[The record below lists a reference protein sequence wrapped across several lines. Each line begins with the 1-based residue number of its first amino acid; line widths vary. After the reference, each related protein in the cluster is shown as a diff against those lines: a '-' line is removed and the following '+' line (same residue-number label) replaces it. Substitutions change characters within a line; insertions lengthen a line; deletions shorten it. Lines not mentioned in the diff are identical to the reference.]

1 MPSKRTI
8 NLECSVA
15 KAVQIL
21 GDYWTLM
28 IIRDL
33 MLFGGVR
40 RFESLREALDISRNI
55 LTERL
60 NVMVENDIVRK
71 VPIAEGARRME
82 YRLTRKG
89 WELMPIILSMANWG
103 IKWKENERPPSYSFV
118 DIQDKKPI
126 TTPGVV
132 AADGRLVTPAD
143 IEIVPLTE
151 EAKHYLMDYAAA
163 DKTTA

>member
-1 MPSKRTI
+1 MPAKRSI
-8 NLECSVA
+8 NLDCSVA

-60 NVMVENDIVRK
+60 NQMVENNIVRK

-89 WELMPIILSMANWG
+89 WELMPIVLSMANWG
-103 IKWKENERPPSYSFV
+103 LKWKENERPPSYSFV
-118 DIQDKKPI
+118 DNRDKKPVQ
-126 TTPGVV
+126 TLGV
-132 AADGRLVTPAD
+132 ASEDGRILGPAD
-143 IEIVPLTE
+143 MEIVPLTN
-151 EAKHYLMDYAAA
+151 EAKEYLSAY
-163 DKTTA
+163 KSSN

>member
-1 MPSKRTI
+1 MPSKRSI

-40 RFESLREALDISRNI
+40 RFEPLREALDISRNI

-60 NVMVENDIVRK
+60 NQLVENKIVRK
-71 VPIAEGARRME
+71 VPITEGARRME
-82 YRLTRKG
+82 YQLTRKG
-89 WELMPIILSMANWG
+89 WELMPLILSMANWG
-103 IKWKENERPPSYSFV
+103 LKWKENERPPSYAFI
-118 DIQDKKPI
+118 DKKDKKPVL
-126 TTPGVV
+126 TPGVTG
-132 AADGRLVTPAD
+132 ADGRVLRPVD
-143 IEIVPLTE
+143 MEIVPLTD
-151 EAKHYLMDYAAA
+151 EAKAYLSAYKSAG
-163 DKTTA
+163 

>member
-1 MPSKRTI
+1 
-8 NLECSVA
+8 
-15 KAVQIL
+15 
-21 GDYWTLM
+21 M

-60 NVMVENDIVRK
+60 NLMVENKIVRK

-82 YRLTRKG
+82 YHLTRKG

-103 IKWKENERPPSYSFV
+103 IKWKENERPPSYSFIDV
-118 DIQDKKPI
+118 ENKKPVV
-126 TTPGVV
+126 TLGV
-132 AADGRLVTPAD
+132 ASADGRILRPSD
-143 IEIVPLTE
+143 MEIVPMTE
-151 EAKHYLMDYAAA
+151 QAKLYLEAFKAAE
-163 DKTTA
+163 KKNI

>member
-15 KAVQIL
+15 KAVEIL

-40 RFESLREALDISRNI
+40 RFEALREALDISRNI

-60 NVMVENDIVRK
+60 NLMVENGIVKK
-71 VPIAEGARRME
+71 VPIAKGARRME
-82 YRLTRKG
+82 YRLSRKG

-103 IKWKENERPPSYSFV
+103 IKWKENDRPPSYSFI
-118 DIQDKKPI
+118 DAKDKKPVV
-126 TTPGVV
+126 TPGV
-132 AADGRLVTPAD
+132 AGADGRVLGPSD
-143 IEIVPLTE
+143 MEIVPLTE
-151 EAKHYLMDYAAA
+151 DAKDYMRDFAAPEA
-163 DKTTA
+163 TE

>member
-40 RFESLREALDISRNI
+40 RFEPLREALDISRNI

-60 NVMVENDIVRK
+60 NLLVENKIVRK
-71 VPIAEGARRME
+71 VPISDGARRME
-82 YRLTRKG
+82 YQLTRKG
-89 WELMPIILSMANWG
+89 WELMPLILSMANWG
-103 IKWKENERPPSYSFV
+103 IKWKENQRPPSYAFI
-118 DIQDKKPI
+118 DKKDKKPVV
-126 TTPGVV
+126 TPGVTST
-132 AADGRLVTPAD
+132 DGRVLGPID
-143 IEIVPLTE
+143 MEIVPLTD
-151 EAKHYLMDYAAA
+151 EAKAYLQTYSNL
-163 DKTTA
+163 

>member
-1 MPSKRTI
+1 MPNKSSI

-15 KAVQIL
+15 KAVVVL
-21 GDYWTLM
+21 GDFWTLL

-60 NVMVENDIVRK
+60 NKLVENGIVRK
-71 VPIAEGARRME
+71 APVAEGARRME

-103 IKWKENERPPSYSFV
+103 IKWKENDRPPSYAFV
-118 DIQDKKPI
+118 DAKNKKPVV
-126 TTPGVV
+126 TPGV
-132 AADGRLVTPAD
+132 AGDDGRILGPSD
-143 IEIVPLTE
+143 MEIVPLTE
-151 EAKHYLMDYAAA
+151 EAELYLQAFKAA
-163 DKTTA
+163 DKVG

>member
-1 MPSKRTI
+1 MPNKNTI

-15 KAVQIL
+15 KAVEVL
-21 GDYWTLM
+21 GDFWTLL

-60 NVMVENDIVRK
+60 NKMVENKIVRK
-71 VPIAEGARRME
+71 VPITEGARRME
-82 YRLTRKG
+82 YQLTRKG

-103 IKWKENERPPSYSFV
+103 IKWKENDRPPSYAFV
-118 DIQDKKPI
+118 DTKDKQPVA
-126 TTPGVV
+126 TPGVTG
-132 AADGRLVTPAD
+132 ADGRVLKPSD
-143 IEIVPLTE
+143 MEIVPLTD
-151 EAKHYLMDYAAA
+151 EAKNYLQAFRAA
-163 DKTTA
+163 DKA